1 MNFKTF
7 TFLLLTGFLA
17 IFLSSCDKENDEP
30 KTANLQIDMLH
41 HVNNDLLKFNEL
53 IYEND
58 FGNQYSV
65 SRLQYFVSDF
75 EFVHEDGQTF
85 KVDTAFYVDG
95 LVPETLSLKTD
106 LQIPYGNY
114 TAVRFVFGLDEA
126 RNTNGAYPNPPENN
140 MEWPIPL
147 GGGYH
152 YMKLEGKVAAGE
164 VQNNFQAHTGPTNG
178 NQNYIELSLDGSFF
192 TVDSPQE
199 LLIIGMDINK
209 WWNNPN
215 LLDLNEITM
224 VMGNQEIQEKLKA
237 NGLDVFHV
245 EPLMGIHYGTG

>member
-1 MNFKTF
+1 MNFKAF
-7 TFLLLTGFLA
+7 TVLLISSLFVLLLT
-17 IFLSSCDKENDEP
+17 SCKKENEDP
-30 KTANLQIDMLH
+30 KLSTLQIDMLH
-41 HVNNDLLKFNEL
+41 FVKNDILKFNEL
-53 IYEND
+53 IYENE

-75 EFVHEDGQTF
+75 ELVHEDGRTF
-85 KVDTAFYVDG
+85 KIDTAFYVDG
-95 LVPETLSLKTD
+95 LVPETQSLETNF
-106 LQIPYGNY
+106 QIPYGNY
-114 TAVRFVFGLDEA
+114 TTIRFVFGLDEA
-126 RNTNGAYPNPPENN
+126 RNTNGAYPNSPENN

-178 NQNYIELSLDGSFF
+178 NQNYIEISLDGTSFL
-192 TVDSPQE
+192 VDNPQA
-199 LLIIGMDINK
+199 LLVIGMDINK

-224 VMGNQEIQEKLKA
+224 VMGNQAIQEKLRA
-237 NGLDVFHV
+237 NGRDVFHI
-245 EPLMGIHYGTG
+245 EPLIGIH

>member
-1 MNFKTF
+1 MQSKTITFFISVILIVSTLPF
-7 TFLLLTGFLA
+7 T
-17 IFLSSCDKENDEP
+17 SCKKDNDDPE
-30 KTANLQIDMLH
+30 TATIQIDMFH

-53 IYEND
+53 IYENE

-75 EFVHEDGQTF
+75 ELVHEDGRTF
-85 KVDTAFYVDG
+85 KIDTAFYVDG

-114 TAVRFVFGLDEA
+114 TDIRFVFGLDEA

-178 NQNYIELSLDGSFF
+178 NQNFIEISLEGSVF
-192 TVDSPQE
+192 TVDSLQE
-199 LLIIGMDINK
+199 LLIIGMDINN
-209 WWNNPN
+209 WWKNPN
-215 LLDLNEITM
+215 LLNLNEITM

-237 NGLDVFHV
+237 NGSDVFRV
-245 EPLMGIHYGTG
+245 EPIIEIQ

>member
-1 MNFKTF
+1 MNSRVFPLF
-7 TFLLLTGFLA
+7 LFSLLITFLL
-17 IFLSSCDKENDEP
+17 IFTSCKKDNDDPE
-30 KTANLQIDMLH
+30 TATIQIDMFH

-53 IYEND
+53 IYENE

-75 EFVHEDGQTF
+75 ELVHEDGRTF
-85 KVDTAFYVDG
+85 KIDTAFYVDG
-95 LVPETLSLKTD
+95 LVPETQSLETN
-106 LQIPYGNY
+106 LQIPYGSY
-114 TAVRFVFGLDEA
+114 STIRFTFGLNAA
-126 RNTNGAYPNPPENN
+126 RNINGAYPNPPENN

-178 NQNYIELSLDGSFF
+178 NQNFIEVSLDGSFF
-192 TVDSPQE
+192 LVDSPQE
-199 LLIIGMDINK
+199 LLIIGMDINN
-209 WWNNPN
+209 WWKNPN

-224 VMGNQEIQEKLKA
+224 VMGNQAIQEKLKA
-237 NGLDVFHV
+237 NGTDVFRV
-245 EPLMGIHYGTG
+245 EPLIEIQ

>member
-1 MNFKTF
+1 MNFRAVS
-7 TFLLLTGFLA
+7 LLLLSGHFAFFLT
-17 IFLSSCDKENDEP
+17 SCEKDDDEP
-30 KTANLQIDMLH
+30 KLSKLQIDMLH
-41 HVNNDLLKFNEL
+41 LVKDDLLTFNEL

-65 SRLQYFVSDF
+65 LRLQYFISDF
-75 EFVHEDGQTF
+75 ELVHQDGRTF
-85 KVDTAFYVDG
+85 KVDTAYYVDG
-95 LVPETLSLKTD
+95 QLPETQSLKTK

-114 TAVRFVFGLDEA
+114 SAIRFILGLNEA

-178 NQNYIELSLDGSFF
+178 NQNYIEVSLDGSLFL
-192 TVDSPQE
+192 VDNPQA
-199 LLIIGMDINK
+199 LLVIGMDINK

-224 VMGNQEIQEKLKA
+224 VMGNQAVQEKLKA
-237 NGLDVFHV
+237 NGMDVFHV
-245 EPLMGIHYGTG
+245 EPLIGIH

>member
-1 MNFKTF
+1 MNFKAF
-7 TFLLLTGFLA
+7 TLLLISSLFVLLLT
-17 IFLSSCDKENDEP
+17 SCKKENEDP
-30 KTANLQIDMLH
+30 KLSTLQIDMLH
-41 HVNNDLLKFNEL
+41 LVKNDILKFNEL
-53 IYEND
+53 IYENE

-75 EFVHEDGQTF
+75 ELVYEDGRTF
-85 KVDTAFYVDG
+85 KIDTAYYVDG

-114 TAVRFVFGLDEA
+114 TAIRFVFGLDEA
-126 RNTNGAYPNPPENN
+126 RNTNGAYPNSPENN

-178 NQNYIELSLDGSFF
+178 NQNYIEISLDGTSFL
-192 TVDSPQE
+192 VDNPQA
-199 LLIIGMDINK
+199 LLVVGMDINK
-209 WWNNPN
+209 WWANPN

-224 VMGNQEIQEKLKA
+224 VMGNQAIQEKLRA
-237 NGLDVFHV
+237 NGRDVFHI
-245 EPLMGIHYGTG
+245 EPLIGIH